1 MICVRCPLTIVALAS
16 GGKFAFLNLRD
27 VRPSKRQTLDN
38 LAFLDDNEERSFKRE
53 LELFENDIQDEWE
66 LDDNEYLSKEELE
79 EADDREKKTLKNGDK
94 EVSNEDD
101 KRWLDIDTPK
111 NGMRFVIFIAPVSS
125 HMQRMPISF
134 HRSCASAQI
143 Y

>member
-1 MICVRCPLTIVALAS
+1 MTCVRCPLRKIALAS
-16 GGKFAFLNLRD
+16 GGKFAFLNQRD

-79 EADDREKKTLKNGDK
+79 EADDREKKTLKNNDK

-111 NGMRFVIFIAPVSS
+111 NGMHFVIFITPVSS
-125 HMQRMPISF
+125 HMQ
-134 HRSCASAQI
+134 
-143 Y
+143 